1 MLFTVVLI
9 GLSLSMDAFAVS
21 VGSGISIRDLKLFHA
36 LRGAFFFG
44 LFQFIMPV
52 AGWYLG
58 KSIFSLVEGYDHWIA
73 FILLAFIGGKMI
85 KESFNIKA
93 LPPKETGCHTGKN
106 TADIRSLG
114 TLVVLTVATSIDA
127 LAVGISYSVLDQGI
141 WAAAGLIGGITFA
154 VCMAGFEL
162 GKRIG
167 LLFEKTAQITGGL
180 ILIGIG
186 IKILVEHVSK

>member
-1 MLFTVVLI
+1 MTLTIVLI

-21 VGSGISIRDLKLFHA
+21 VGSGISIRDLKSFHII
-36 LRGAFFFG
+36 RGALFFG

-58 KSIFSLVEGYDHWIA
+58 KSIFSLIEDYDHWIA
-73 FILLAFIGGKMI
+73 FILLAVIGGKMI
-85 KESFNIKA
+85 KESFDLK
-93 LPPKETGCHTGKN
+93 LSPPDAGRCAGK
-106 TADIRSLG
+106 TADIRNLG
-114 TLVVLTVATSIDA
+114 TLFVLTVATSIDA
-127 LAVGISYSVLDQGI
+127 LAVGISYSVLDQDI
-141 WAAAGLIGGITFA
+141 WAAAGLIGGITFI

-167 LLFEKTAQITGGL
+167 LLFEKTAQLMGGL

-186 IKILVEHVSK
+186 VKILAGHIFK

>member
-1 MLFTVVLI
+1 MSFTVVLI

-21 VGSGISIRDLKLFHA
+21 VGSGISIRDLKPFHA

-58 KSIFSLVEGYDHWIA
+58 KSIFSRIEEYDHWIA
-73 FILLAFIGGKMI
+73 FALLVLIGSKMI
-85 KESFNIKA
+85 KESFDIK
-93 LPPKETGCHTGKN
+93 LSPPDTDRRAGK
-106 TADIRSLG
+106 TAADIRSLG
-114 TLVVLTVATSIDA
+114 TLFVLTVATSIDA

-162 GKRIG
+162 GRRIG
-167 LLFEKTAQITGGL
+167 LLFEKAAQITGGL

-186 IKILVEHVSK
+186 VKILVEHIVK

>member
-1 MLFTVVLI
+1 MPFTVVLI

-58 KSIFSLVEGYDHWIA
+58 RSIFSLIEDYDHWIA
-73 FILLAFIGGKMI
+73 FVLLALIGGKMI
-85 KESFNIKA
+85 KESFDIKLSPREA
-93 LPPKETGCHTGKN
+93 AGGAGKAA
-106 TADIRSLG
+106 ADIRSLG
-114 TLVVLTVATSIDA
+114 TLFVLTVATSIDA
-127 LAVGISYSVLDQGI
+127 LAVGISYSVLDRDI
-141 WAAAGLIGGITFA
+141 WSAAGLIGGITFA
-154 VCMAGFEL
+154 VCLAGFEL
-162 GKRIG
+162 GRRIG

-186 IKILVEHVSK
+186 VKILLEHIF

>member
-1 MLFTVVLI
+1 MSFTVVLI

-21 VGSGISIRDLKLFHA
+21 VGSGISIKGLKWFYA
-36 LRGAFFFG
+36 FRGAFFFG

-58 KSIFSLVEGYDHWIA
+58 KSIFSRIEEYDHWIA
-73 FILLAFIGGKMI
+73 FVLLVLIGGKMI
-85 KESFNIKA
+85 KESFDIKIS
-93 LPPKETGCHTGKN
+93 PGKN
-106 TADIRSLG
+106 GGARKIAADIRSLG
-114 TLVVLTVATSIDA
+114 TLFLLTIATSIDA
-127 LAVGISYSVLDQGI
+127 LAVGVSYSVLDRDI
-141 WAAAGLIGGITFA
+141 WSAAGLIGGITFI

-167 LLFEKTAQITGGL
+167 LLFEKAAQITGGL

-186 IKILVEHVSK
+186 VKILVEHIVK